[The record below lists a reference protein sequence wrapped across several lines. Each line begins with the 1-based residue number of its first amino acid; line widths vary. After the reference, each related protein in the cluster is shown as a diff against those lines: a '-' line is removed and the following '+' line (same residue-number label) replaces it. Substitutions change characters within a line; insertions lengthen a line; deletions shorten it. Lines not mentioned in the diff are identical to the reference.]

1 MLWQIH
7 QHKTGQEDKTK
18 YRKLCRKQTGKE
30 LAGSLANLGISM
42 ESKPINSVLGKK
54 LIGKGIENIPAL
66 VKYSTS
72 KIKKKKCSVS
82 IEF

>member
-1 MLWQIH
+1 
-7 QHKTGQEDKTK
+7 
-18 YRKLCRKQTGKE
+18 
-30 LAGSLANLGISM
+30 M

-54 LIGKGIENIPAL
+54 LIGKGIENIPTL

-72 KIKKKKCSVS
+72 KIKKKKCSVN

>member
-7 QHKTGQEDKTK
+7 QHKTRQEDKTK

-30 LAGSLANLGISM
+30 LAGSLANLGTSM
-42 ESKPINSVLGKK
+42 ESKPINSALGKK

-66 VKYSTS
+66 VKYGTS
-72 KIKKKKCSVS
+72 KINKKMFS
-82 IEF
+82 EH